1 MREHGVPR
9 DFMSLLRYTACYQR
23 EVEDDK
29 VRDIVAGFNE
39 YIANEPK
46 LSYRNGKYYAFDGQH
61 TIEARKRLNGNKD
74 CDIVCKV
81 FFGMTPEEE
90 ARLFAA
96 QTGTSSKPSAG
107 IKLRAKVMGQDREAI
122 NFVNA
127 NKAVGIHPSYM
138 NASGD
143 CLLRCINTA
152 LHEYRKVGEK
162 CYKEAMRIIILAWRG
177 KPASLLAEV
186 VKTICTFAKIY
197 DGEYYPKKLAEAL
210 SHIDPYEI
218 VNVYLQNGKRGG
230 IKSSLKFVLDCYN
243 TNASAQSLPMKF

>member
-1 MREHGVPR
+1 M
-9 DFMSLLRYTACYQR
+9 
-23 EVEDDK
+23 
-29 VRDIVAGFNE
+29 
-39 YIANEPK
+39 
-46 LSYRNGKYYAFDGQH
+46 
-61 TIEARKRLNGNKD
+61 
-74 CDIVCKV
+74 
-81 FFGMTPEEE
+81 
-90 ARLFAA
+90 
-96 QTGTSSKPSAG
+96 
-107 IKLRAKVMGQDREAI
+107 
-122 NFVNA
+122 
-127 NKAVGIHPSYM
+127 
-138 NASGD
+138 
-143 CLLRCINTA
+143 RCINTA

-177 KPASLLAEV
+177 KPASLLSEV